1 MRCLVAAALLLL
13 ALAAGVSAQEATQDD
28 WSLMELGATAT
39 ISSRAAQPM
48 QDVARL
54 LSQANRSI
62 RRMSHSRQPYNVVSN
77 HIRVRRKTNV
87 QLPPAPARASAS
99 KGPRRADH
107 VNAEL
112 VEPMQ
117 QPTVVHP
124 QVFGTRYPIEQEERE
139 FVVAEIVGE
148 DGKPYAPRKQWDK
161 IEDDPATFRSPFA
174 KYIHPP
180 AVGSSADVA
189 NKDGNIKLTDI
200 ERRTV
205 ESLQF
210 RLRNLLQQLGAN
222 LVWDHTKVANR
233 RLVAEFDA
241 IREEAKAM
249 LEEYE
254 LRTGVKTI
262 AWQLQENDAHG
273 LTTPRGGV
281 TDIHFAKQPEI
292 ATRPLQRK
300 DSRTEPP
307 MLDKAALQALQAA
320 HGLTPEGK
328 PIVVPPKEQRVNVA
342 WKKQADGVVKAKV
355 NLQVVDSSAPTLE
368 NPANLNTRVPVPGKV
383 SAKSGKVGPASLPV
397 QVDVVAPQSEQL
409 ARAANTAAPPLKV
422 EGAPTVQV
430 SAPPKINL

>member
-13 ALAAGVSAQEATQDD
+13 ALAAGVRAQEAGQDE

-39 ISSRAAQPM
+39 ISTQAAQPM

-54 LSQANRSI
+54 LSQANDSI
-62 RRMSHSRQPYNVVSN
+62 RRLSHSRQPYNVVSN
-77 HIRVRRKTNV
+77 HIRVRRKTRV
-87 QLPPAPARASAS
+87 QLPPKPRPSSAS
-99 KGPRRADH
+99 TGPKRVEH

-117 QPTVVHP
+117 QPKVVHP
-124 QVFGTRYPIEQEERE
+124 TVFGTRYPIEQEERE

-148 DGKPYAPRKQWDK
+148 DGKPYTPRKQWEK

-189 NKDGNIKLTDI
+189 NTDANIKLTEI
-200 ERRTV
+200 ERKTV
-205 ESLQF
+205 DSLQF
-210 RLRNLLQQLGAN
+210 RLRKLLQQLGAN
-222 LVWDHTKVANR
+222 IVWDHTKVANR

-241 IREEAKAM
+241 IREEAKAL

-262 AWQLQENDAHG
+262 AWQLQQPDPIG

-300 DSRTEPP
+300 ESRTEPP
-307 MLDKAALQALQAA
+307 KLDKASLEALQAA

-355 NLQVVDSSAPTLE
+355 NLQVVDSNTPQRE
-368 NPANLNTRVPVPGKV
+368 NPPNLSSRVPVPGKV
-383 SAKSGKVGPASLPV
+383 NEKNGKTGPASLPV

-409 ARAANTAAPPLKV
+409 ARTANTAAPPRK
-422 EGAPTVQV
+422 VQV